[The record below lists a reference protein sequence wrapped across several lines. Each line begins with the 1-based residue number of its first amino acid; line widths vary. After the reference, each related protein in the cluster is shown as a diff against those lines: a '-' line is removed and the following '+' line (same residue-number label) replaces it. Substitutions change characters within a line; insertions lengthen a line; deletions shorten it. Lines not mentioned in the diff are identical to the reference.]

1 MARYYPKL
9 SVSESS
15 CFFALSHAFC
25 CCRTH
30 RMFAPKNSK
39 PRERPRDLRP
49 LKGGG
54 KAASAPL
61 RGSFFALPGV
71 GSSPTRAIAP
81 RKQLATGGRTLS
93 NRVYVLISQVSH
105 VTPEVQHTAI
115 QELALLAS
123 TSDSSR
129 LEILA
134 AGGDKQLIKMA
145 QRCEDPQLLRWA
157 FSVLG
162 SLAADDWSRERQQ
175 RVLPRLLALLGGA
188 EAVAK
193 EAAVLAANLVTN
205 SNMLEAMNRL
215 GGMVRLE
222 EVAARSVEEP

>member
-1 MARYYPKL
+1 
-9 SVSESS
+9 
-15 CFFALSHAFC
+15 
-25 CCRTH
+25 
-30 RMFAPKNSK
+30 MFAPKNSK

-105 VTPEVQHTAI
+105 LTPEVQHTAI

-134 AGGDKQLIKMA
+134 AVCHRG
-145 QRCEDPQLLRWA
+145 
-157 FSVLG
+157 
-162 SLAADDWSRERQQ
+162 
-175 RVLPRLLALLGGA
+175 
-188 EAVAK
+188 
-193 EAAVLAANLVTN
+193 
-205 SNMLEAMNRL
+205 LE
-215 GGMVRLE
+215 
-222 EVAARSVEEP
+222 P

>member
-1 MARYYPKL
+1 M
-9 SVSESS
+9 
-15 CFFALSHAFC
+15 
-25 CCRTH
+25 
-30 RMFAPKNSK
+30 
-39 PRERPRDLRP
+39 
-49 LKGGG
+49 
-54 KAASAPL
+54 
-61 RGSFFALPGV
+61 
-71 GSSPTRAIAP
+71 
-81 RKQLATGGRTLS
+81 
-93 NRVYVLISQVSH
+93 LISQVSH
-105 VTPEVQHTAI
+105 LTPEVQHTAI

-193 EAAVLAANLVTN
+193 EAAVLAANLVTHAN
-205 SNMLEAMNRL
+205 I
-215 GGMVRLE
+215 
-222 EVAARSVEEP
+222 